1 MGQSRYTYQSLIL
14 GRSRVDLVVVTSRHG
29 QNLASVTD
37 NFKCFF
43 YNPSERPPIWCVRFW
58 FRRIFL
64 AKKIPAELRT
74 LVTIA
79 RLLSAKGILST
90 DSYSALADAE
100 PYLGSVKLF
109 WVQHGLFLDQRFD
122 TLKRE
127 LEPPDRSS
135 SITLFAVSPYD
146 IENYRRWGVRPA
158 QTLPVGSLQNSYF
171 LKNVRRAG
179 KSHDSYDICLIEK
192 GIKVH
197 PDSELGRMRKASWQ
211 SFLNDFNQLCKT
223 RDLRVVVALSRSSD
237 ITNTLAWIRT
247 ILTCDFKVT
256 ELQDEFSTYKAVDAS
271 TLTIGQAST
280 VLIEA
285 LCRERKVLGFNYT
298 SLGYWDL
305 PGSGISHINSPSYE
319 LLCKRIDTLLPMSW
333 ESYWSNAPKEIKDLT
348 VDEPGETI
356 STINTMLHSALQN
369 KRSTH

>member
-37 NFKCFF
+37 NLKCFF

-58 FRRIFL
+58 FHRIFL
-64 AKKIPAELRT
+64 ARKIPAELRT

-109 WVQHGLFLDQRFD
+109 WVQHGLFLEQRLD

-127 LEPPDRSS
+127 LEPLDRSS

-171 LKNVRRAG
+171 LKNVRRAR
-179 KSHDSYDICLIEK
+179 KSPDSYDICLIEK

-211 SFLNDFNQLCKT
+211 SFLNDFNQFCRT
-223 RDLRVVVALSRSSD
+223 RDLRVVVALNRSSEERE
-237 ITNTLAWIRT
+237 TLEWLKT
-247 ILTCDFKVT
+247 QLTHRFDT
-256 ELQDEFSTYKAVDAS
+256 TQTDDEFSTYKAVDAS

-285 LCRERKVLGFNYT
+285 LCRERKILGFNYT
-298 SLGYWDL
+298 TLGYWDL
-305 PGSGISHINSPSYE
+305 PGSGISHINSPTYE

-333 ESYWSNAPKEIKDLT
+333 DTYWSNTPKELKNLT

-356 STINTMLHSALQN
+356 STINTVLHSDLQN